1 MAKITAL
8 EELKTTT
15 FDLLNELTDRY
26 TLNIREAAKA
36 AGISAATLSN
46 WRSGKQEPPMASLKK
61 AYNSLVEYRNSREVS
76 NKSLEKYF
84 SDIVD
89 TKVISANISLV
100 PLVDVKAKAGYLTD
114 YANDT
119 YIESL
124 PLIPIKTERE
134 YKGKYLIF
142 EVEGDS
148 MNDGSISS
156 LMDGDRVLCRN
167 IGKEHWRFPL
177 HIDQWFFVIVH
188 REEGVI
194 IKEIVDHD
202 MQAGTITCHS
212 LNHLY
217 GEDFTLRLND
227 VSELYNVVELVH
239 RPLRR

>member
-15 FDLLNELTDRY
+15 FDLIDELMAEHGLSLRD
-26 TLNIREAAKA
+26 AAKA
-36 AGISAATLSN
+36 AGISASTLSN
-46 WRSGKQEPPMASLKK
+46 WRTGKQEPPMASLRK
-61 AYNSLVEYRNSREVS
+61 AYNSLKEYQKSREVS
-76 NKSLEKYF
+76 NESLEKYF
-84 SDIVD
+84 AEMVD
-89 TKVISANISLV
+89 SKTISANVTLV
-100 PLVDVKAKAGYLTD
+100 PLVDIRAKAGYLTD

-156 LMDGDRVLCRN
+156 LIDGDRVLCRN

-188 REEGVI
+188 KEEGVI
-194 IKEIVDHD
+194 IKEIVDHNID
-202 MQAGTITCHS
+202 AGTITCHS

-227 VSELYNVVELVH
+227 ISELYNVVELVH

>member
-46 WRSGKQEPPMASLKK
+46 WRSGKQQPPMASLKK

-227 VSELYNVVELVH
+227 ISELYNVVELVH